1 MNQLRVS
8 LLQMCIDDN
17 NVSKNLETI
26 LQAIDRAHEDKADI
40 LLTPEG
46 ALSGYHHRF
55 DQAEVAA
62 ALAKVESRAA
72 EKGVGLALGVCI
84 EEDDGKRYNEVR
96 VYDKTG
102 RFLGFHSKILRCS
115 PPKPDCDPAIPY
127 YREHINF
134 AAVPLR
140 TFDFHGVNIGVLI
153 CNDMWANPQYTG
165 EDDPHLLQKLSQ
177 MGAKLVLHAVN
188 SYCDDTP
195 LIQITT
201 RNYHEANLQIRALAA
216 EIPVATVNNASCEGI
231 PVSCP
236 GGCIGVDGEWL
247 MKLPD
252 TLEQQLTYCFDLV

>member
-26 LQAIDRAHEDKADI
+26 LKAIDRAHSDKADI

-46 ALSGYHHRF
+46 SLSGYHHRF

-62 ALAKVESRAA
+62 ALAKVEHYAA

-84 EEDDGKRYNEVR
+84 EEADGKRYNEVR

-115 PPKPDCDPAIPY
+115 PPKPEIDPAIPY
-127 YREHINF
+127 YHEHTNF
-134 AAVPLR
+134 ASSPLR
-140 TFDFHGVNIGVLI
+140 IFDFHGVNIGVLI

-165 EDDPHLLQKLSQ
+165 ENDTHLLQKLAQ
-177 MGAKLVLHAVN
+177 MGAKVVLHAVN
-188 SYCDDTP
+188 SYCDNTP
-195 LIQITT
+195 FIQVTT
-201 RNYHEANLQIRALAA
+201 RNFHEANLQIRALAA
-216 EIPVATVNNASCEGI
+216 EIPVVTVNNALASDI
-231 PVSCP
+231 PVSCTS
-236 GGCIGVDGEWL
+236 GVIGANGEWL
-247 MKLPD
+247 HRLPNSG
-252 TLEQQLTYCFDLV
+252 QQQATYCCELS